1 MSLQALALW
10 FVCGFGTA
18 ILVAVTPLSR
28 VGAAMAVGAFVA
40 GAWWAQQP
48 FSPSPAAVALVAALM
63 ATWQVVRAPQGP
75 YAAGVAGLLGG
86 IWTAV
91 LAGQGLPPLAAVA
104 VAVLLLASS
113 AFLRARSA
121 AFAPPALVEEALI
134 VLGVVGIAAA
144 ALPGIAEGWRAAVN
158 LSVQGGQSANTARE
172 MAVPMWT
179 LAVASAAL
187 ISGGLFS
194 LWSRR

>member
-1 MSLQALALW
+1 MSLQTLALW

-28 VGAAMAVGAFVA
+28 ASATLAVTAFVA
-40 GAWWAQQP
+40 GAWWAQQAFAP
-48 FSPSPAAVALVAALM
+48 PAPAVALAAALS
-63 ATWQVVRAPQGP
+63 AIWQVIRAPQRP
-75 YAAGVAGLLGG
+75 YAAGMAGLLGG

-91 LAGQGLPPLAAVA
+91 LAGQGLPPLAAIA
-104 VAVLLLASS
+104 VAAVLPASS

-121 AFAPPALVEEALI
+121 AFAPPELVEEALI

-144 ALPGIAEGWRAAVN
+144 AFPGIDEGWRAAVN
-158 LSVQGGQSANTARE
+158 LSVQGGQSTTVAPETALP
-172 MAVPMWT
+172 VWT

>member
-1 MSLQALALW
+1 MSLETLAVW
-10 FVCGFGTA
+10 FVCGFGAA

-28 VGAAMAVGAFVA
+28 AGAAVTVSAFVA

-48 FSPSPAAVALVAALM
+48 FAPSAPAVALTAAVT
-63 ATWQVVRAPQGP
+63 AIWQVVRAPQRP

-91 LAGQGLPPLAAVA
+91 LAGQGLPPVAAVA
-104 VAVLLLASS
+104 AAGLLLAVS
-113 AFLRARSA
+113 AFLRVRSA

-134 VLGVVGIAAA
+134 FLGVVGIAAA
-144 ALPGIAEGWRAAVN
+144 ALPGVAAGWRAAVN
-158 LSVQGGQSANTARE
+158 LSVQGGQSTTAGSE
-172 MAVPMWT
+172 TALPVWT

>member
-1 MSLQALALW
+1 LSLQTLALW

-18 ILVAVTPLSR
+18 ILIAVTPLSR
-28 VGAAMAVGAFVA
+28 AAAALSVAAFAA
-40 GAWWAQQP
+40 GVWWAQQP
-48 FSPSPAAVALVAALM
+48 FAPSPAAVALAAALV
-63 ATWQVVRAPQGP
+63 AIWQVTRAPQRP
-75 YAAGVAGLLGG
+75 YAASMAGLLGG

-91 LAGQGLPPLAAVA
+91 LAGQGVSLLAAIA
-104 VAVLLLASS
+104 VAALLPALS
-113 AFLRARSA
+113 AFLRGRSA

-144 ALPGIAEGWRAAVN
+144 AFPGIADGWRAAVN
-158 LSVQGGQSANTARE
+158 LSVQGGQSST
-172 MAVPMWT
+172 AVPETALPVWT

>member
-1 MSLQALALW
+1 LSLQTLALW

-28 VGAAMAVGAFVA
+28 ASAAVAVTAFVA
-40 GAWWAQQP
+40 GAWWAQQAFAP
-48 FSPSPAAVALVAALM
+48 PPPAVALAA
-63 ATWQVVRAPQGP
+63 AASAIWQLVRAPQRP
-75 YAAGVAGLLGG
+75 YAAGMAGLLGG
-86 IWTAV
+86 IWTAA
-91 LAGQGLPPLAAVA
+91 LAGQGVPPLAAIA
-104 VAVLLLASS
+104 VAVLLPASS

-121 AFAPPALVEEALI
+121 AFAPPELVEEALV
-134 VLGVVGIAAA
+134 VLGVVGITAA

-158 LSVQGGQSANTARE
+158 LSVQGGQSTTVAPETALP
-172 MAVPMWT
+172 VWT